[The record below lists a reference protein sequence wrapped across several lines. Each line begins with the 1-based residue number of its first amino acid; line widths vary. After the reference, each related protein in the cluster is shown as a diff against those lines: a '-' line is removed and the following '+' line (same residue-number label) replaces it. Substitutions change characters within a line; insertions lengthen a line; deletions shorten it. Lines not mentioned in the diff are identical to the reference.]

1 MRRLHRF
8 IQILLGRPRLWTSIA
23 LGVLAWLLMPM
34 ISGNHLGTRY
44 LLAWNVCALTYLALS
59 THMLRFSDTDR
70 IRRRALKQNEG
81 RFLVLAMVL
90 MGAISVLVAITSELG
105 PIKDAQSELEKIYR
119 LFMTIVTVVSTWL
132 FIHTIFATHYAHDY
146 YLALSGHKPAPMQ
159 FPGEDQQPD
168 YGDFLYAAFIIG
180 TSGQTA
186 DVSFT
191 SRPLRR
197 ICLLHCTFSFFF
209 NTTILALTINI
220 AASLI

>member
-8 IQILLGRPRLWTSIA
+8 LQILLGRPRLWTSIA

-59 THMLRFSDTDR
+59 THMLRFSDTER

-105 PIKDAQSELEKIYR
+105 PIKDGQSELEKIYR

-132 FIHTIFATHYAHDY
+132 FIHTIFATHYAHD
-146 YLALSGHKPAPMQ
+146 
-159 FPGEDQQPD
+159 
-168 YGDFLYAAFIIG
+168 
-180 TSGQTA
+180 
-186 DVSFT
+186 
-191 SRPLRR
+191 
-197 ICLLHCTFSFFF
+197 
-209 NTTILALTINI
+209 
-220 AASLI
+220 